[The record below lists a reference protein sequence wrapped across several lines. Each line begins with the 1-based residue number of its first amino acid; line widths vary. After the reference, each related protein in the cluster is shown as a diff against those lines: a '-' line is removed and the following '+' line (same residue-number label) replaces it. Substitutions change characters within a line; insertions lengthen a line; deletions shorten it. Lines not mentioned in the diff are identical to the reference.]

1 MVGYSKAV
9 VPTVSDQATALQ
21 LANCTKKLALAIADL
36 KTASLKVNVERIFS
50 ARSAK
55 DL

>member
-21 LANCTKKLALAIADL
+21 LANCTKKLALSIAEL
-36 KTASLKVNVERIFS
+36 KTAAIKVCAPFIKV
-50 ARSAK
+50 
-55 DL
+55 